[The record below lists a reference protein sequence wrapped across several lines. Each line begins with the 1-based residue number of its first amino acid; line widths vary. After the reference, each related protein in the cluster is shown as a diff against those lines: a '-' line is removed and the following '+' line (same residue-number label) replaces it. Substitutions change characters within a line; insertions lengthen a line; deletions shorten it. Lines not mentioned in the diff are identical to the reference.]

1 MPDSIPSFIQLSE
14 SDARDVLFAEALEK
28 KAAVEGRWSSPDR
41 DAATRDAKR
50 LAGEH
55 AALKRFLP
63 LRARLVAARLH
74 EDPAGA
80 FGTALFHRAALALT
94 VLLGLAAFVSG
105 MLTDRLATEGARINL
120 LSPPLLLLVLW
131 NIAVYLLILLKP
143 LLPGRISSHLLPLR
157 ECLSKALLRAAGAS
171 AAFIE
176 ARSAIFMPQCRW
188 LVARALHIA
197 AILFAVG
204 LLAGMAVRGIG
215 TAYHVGWESTWL
227 AGNPQAVHAVLSAI
241 YGHLPFCG
249 PIPDAATV
257 AALAFDAGNASS
269 ADAAPWLLR
278 LMCLL
283 SLAIILP
290 RLLLVLKS
298 AFGLAASRRRVRIG
312 LESPYYRAILSTSE
326 VPAARTVLIVD
337 STESLESLPS
347 CWQTFKAR
355 LQSEQP
361 ESGDV
366 ELLAESAWNGTM
378 SELLAG
384 LKPAVLYRMLLVFD
398 PAATPEAEVHGAMM
412 EAAASWCASRQSPA
426 PTVILDLSRIHARF
440 GRASAAAGSRTA
452 LWQTF
457 AAERGL
463 QTLAADMTRAE
474 DADRLR
480 TILAGRPAAPKP

>member
-171 AAFIE
+171 AASIE

-249 PIPDAATV
+249 PIPDAAH
-257 AALAFDAGNASS
+257 
-269 ADAAPWLLR
+269 
-278 LMCLL
+278 
-283 SLAIILP
+283 
-290 RLLLVLKS
+290 
-298 AFGLAASRRRVRIG
+298 RR
-312 LESPYYRAILSTSE
+312 S
-326 VPAARTVLIVD
+326 
-337 STESLESLPS
+337 
-347 CWQTFKAR
+347 
-355 LQSEQP
+355 
-361 ESGDV
+361 
-366 ELLAESAWNGTM
+366 
-378 SELLAG
+378 AG
-384 LKPAVLYRMLLVFD
+384 L
-398 PAATPEAEVHGAMM
+398 
-412 EAAASWCASRQSPA
+412 
-426 PTVILDLSRIHARF
+426 
-440 GRASAAAGSRTA
+440 
-452 LWQTF
+452 
-457 AAERGL
+457 
-463 QTLAADMTRAE
+463 
-474 DADRLR
+474 
-480 TILAGRPAAPKP
+480 